1 MTIIE
6 HLTQDII
13 ASQKAGQADKLMTL
27 RLMMNALKNKAK
39 DLRIDSL
46 DDNQATAVLQKEVKK
61 RKESILAFEQAK
73 RQDLVDKETA
83 ELEILL
89 AYVPAELTDEQIAG
103 LVTKIVTEQSL
114 TAPYDFGKLMGAVM
128 KEVNGRADGQRV
140 RAAVQNYIDNKN

>member
-1 MTIIE
+1 MTILE
-6 HLTQDII
+6 RLTQDIVV
-13 ASQKAGQADKLMTL
+13 SQKAGQADKLMTL

-46 DDNQATAVLQKEVKK
+46 DDAQATAVLQKEVKK

-89 AYVPAELTDEQIAG
+89 AYVPAELTDEQIAE
-103 LVTKIVTEQSL
+103 LVTKIVSEQSL
-114 TAPYDFGKLMGAVM
+114 TAPYDFGRLMGAVM
-128 KEVNGRADGQRV
+128 KEVNGQADGQRV
-140 RAAVQNYIDNKN
+140 KAAVQDYINNKY